1 MKYELNI
8 LQDYI
13 DKGLVVK
20 QYHPTLPLS
29 IYNYSRTCQYEGK
42 WDDITLNMRGTIL
55 DNEGNVIA
63 AAFPKFFNYEEVKGN
78 KWEKGKIPSK
88 ADYVYVQDKVDG
100 SLGILFYYAGEWH
113 LATKGSFTSE
123 QAVKG
128 MEIIKSKY
136 NLRSFITEMTYL
148 VEIIYPENRIVVDYD
163 GESKVIFLSVTY
175 DGIEQHWTTAKT
187 VFHVSGIELSD
198 IVHTEQHFAFGPELY
213 NSLKAKNEANKEGF
227 VLRFQPGNFR
237 MKIKFEEYV
246 RLHRILTG
254 FSSKDI
260 WELLMNGE
268 DLEPFLEQV
277 PDEFDKWVKDQVKSF
292 RYGYYVTSEYC
303 GKIHDYFRY
312 GKYGDKDPEPTKKEF
327 VEHLEKLNIHPS
339 HRSICFAMWDG
350 KRYDHIIWK
359 LLKPKYEK
367 PFWSKEEA

>member
-1 MKYELNI
+1 MKYDLSI

-20 QYHPTLPLS
+20 QNHPTLPLS

-55 DNEGNVIA
+55 DSEGNVIA
-63 AAFPKFFNYEEVKGN
+63 AAFPKFFNYEEVKGS
-78 KWEKGKIPSK
+78 KWEESKIPSK
-88 ADYVYVQDKVDG
+88 ADYVYVQEKVDG
-100 SLGILFYYAGEWH
+100 SLGLLFYYAGEWH

-123 QAVKG
+123 QAIRG
-128 MEIIKSKY
+128 MEIIKLKY
-136 NLRSFITEMTYL
+136 NLRSFITEMVYMC
-148 VEIIYPENRIVVDYD
+148 EIIYPENRIVVDYEGQD
-163 GESKVIFLSVTY
+163 RVVFLSAWFN
-175 DGIEQHWTTAKT
+175 GEELHWTTAKT
-187 VFHVSGIELSD
+187 VFHVSGIKLSD

-213 NSLKAKNEANKEGF
+213 DSLKAKNEANKEGF

-237 MKIKFEEYV
+237 MKIKFEDYV

-268 DLEPFLEQV
+268 DLEPFLDRV
-277 PDEFDKWVKDQVKSF
+277 PDEFDRWVRDQIKAF
-292 RYGYYVTSEYC
+292 RYGYYTASEYC

-312 GKYGDKDPEPTKKEF
+312 GKYGDRDPEPTKKEF
-327 VEHLEKLNIHPS
+327 AEHLEKCNVHPAY
-339 HRSICFAMWDG
+339 RSVCFAMWDG
-350 KRYDHIIWK
+350 KRYDHIIWN

-367 PFWSKEEA
+367 PFWSKE